1 MSYGD
6 PSKGWNPW
14 VLTEEQGRPLIRSA
28 IEAGINF
35 FDTANIYSNGASEEI
50 LGRAV
55 KDFARRDEIVIATKV
70 NGPMHRGAN
79 AVGLSRKSILTEVD
93 QSLRRLGTEYIDL
106 YQIHAW
112 DAQTPIEE
120 TLEALDDVVRAGK
133 VRYLGASNTAAWQF
147 CKALYTSDNKGW
159 SRFVS
164 MQLHLNLLYREEER
178 EMLPL
183 CEDQGIGVI
192 PWSPL
197 ARGLLARPWSDEPI
211 TERSKTDAFGKA
223 LYDKTKQADRAVID
237 AVGTVAEQIGAARSE
252 VALAWLLAKP
262 EVCAPI
268 IGVTKPAQLDSA
280 LKALD
285 VTLDAQAI
293 GTLEEHYV
301 PHAKLSL

>member
-1 MSYGD
+1 
-6 PSKGWNPW
+6 
-14 VLTEEQGRPLIRSA
+14 
-28 IEAGINF
+28 
-35 FDTANIYSNGASEEI
+35 
-50 LGRAV
+50 
-55 KDFARRDEIVIATKV
+55 
-70 NGPMHRGAN
+70 
-79 AVGLSRKSILTEVD
+79 
-93 QSLRRLGTEYIDL
+93 
-106 YQIHAW
+106 
-112 DAQTPIEE
+112 
-120 TLEALDDVVRAGK
+120 
-133 VRYLGASNTAAWQF
+133 
-147 CKALYTSDNKGW
+147 
-159 SRFVS
+159 